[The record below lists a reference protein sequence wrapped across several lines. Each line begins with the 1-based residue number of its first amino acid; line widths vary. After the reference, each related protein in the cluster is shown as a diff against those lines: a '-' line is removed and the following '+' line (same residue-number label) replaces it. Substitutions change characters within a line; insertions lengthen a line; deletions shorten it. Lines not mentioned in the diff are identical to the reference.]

1 MMKLLVTGG
10 SSYLGQQLVPLALP
24 DFEVCYTFYN
34 QDPLLLPAGVR
45 LDVRDETAVSHLI
58 ATFQPDVIIH
68 LAGSNRGDD
77 MAAVIV
83 QGAAH
88 ITQAAQQIDAR
99 LIHLST
105 DCVFS
110 GLEPPYDETAVP
122 TPVNAY
128 GRAKT
133 EAETIVQQAA
143 RHVII
148 RTSLIYSLDKMDH
161 GTQWMAQALQKGE
174 PVTLFDNQVRNPVW
188 VQSLCQALLE
198 LTSHTFTGIL
208 HVAGSQAMTRA
219 AFSLKMLDWW
229 RISPRDTLRIGPSTG
244 GQWPL
249 DLTLDVGRA
258 TAVLQTPLPGVDA
271 VLEAHTSH
279 PSSP

>member
-1 MMKLLVTGG
+1 MCGMKRPFPTLIT
-10 SSYLGQQLVPLALP
+10 SY
-24 DFEVCYTFYN
+24 
-34 QDPLLLPAGVR
+34 
-45 LDVRDETAVSHLI
+45 H
-58 ATFQPDVIIH
+58 PDVIIH

-88 ITQAAQQIDAR
+88 ISRAAQQVNAR

-133 EAETIVQQAA
+133 EAETLVQQVAQ
-143 RHVII
+143 HVII
-148 RTSLIYSLDKMDH
+148 RTSLIYSLVQMDH
-161 GTQWMAQALQKGE
+161 GTQWMARALQEGA
-174 PVTLFDNQVRNPVW
+174 PVTLFDNQVRNPIW
-188 VQSLCQALLE
+188 LESLCRALLE
-198 LTSHTFTGIL
+198 LTDHGYSGIL
-208 HVAGSQAMTRA
+208 HVAGRQAMTRA

-229 RISPRDTLRIGPSTG
+229 RITPRETLHIGPSTG

-249 DLTLDVGRA
+249 DLTLAVGRA
-258 TAVLQTPLPGVDA
+258 TAVLQTPCPALI
-271 VLEAHTSH
+271 
-279 PSSP
+279 PSSITIPACRERPAVCPAKKTKFITVFTAHSYPA